1 MYHLNKKLILAS
13 QSPRRKQLLK
23 ESGFD
28 FDVITT
34 GIDEIIDP
42 KWPIE
47 LTAQYLSEQ
56 KATACLNTI
65 DKDNRIILA
74 ADTIVVLDN
83 KLLGKPENRNHA
95 IAMLRELSGK
105 QHKVYTGICFEGVVK
120 HVETVLSLVE
130 FDTFDNREIEFYID
144 NCKPYDKAGSYGVQ
158 EWLGHCKIKHIEG
171 SFTNIMGLPMHQVY
185 NVLKRF
191 II

>member
-1 MYHLNKKLILAS
+1 MYQLNKKLILAS

-28 FDVITT
+28 FDVIIT

-42 KWPIE
+42 NWSIE
-47 LTAQYLSEQ
+47 LTAQNLAMQ
-56 KATACLNTI
+56 KAAACLNSI
-65 DKDNRIILA
+65 DKDQVILLA
-74 ADTIVVLDN
+74 ADTIVVLNN
-83 KLLGKPENRNHA
+83 KILGKPENRNHA
-95 IAMLRELSGK
+95 ISMLNDLSGK
-105 QHKVYTGICFEGVVK
+105 QHKVYTGICFEGSVK

-130 FDTFDNREIEFYID
+130 FDTMDKREIELYID
-144 NCKPYDKAGSYGVQ
+144 YCKPYDKAGSYGVQ

-185 NVLKRF
+185 NVLSQY

>member
-1 MYHLNKKLILAS
+1 MYQLNKKLILAS

-34 GIDEIIDP
+34 GIDEIVDP
-42 KWPIE
+42 NWPLE
-47 LTAQYLSEQ
+47 LTAQNLAAQ
-56 KATACLNTI
+56 KALACLNTI
-65 DKDNRIILA
+65 NNYQIIILA
-74 ADTIVVLDN
+74 ADTIVVLDDQI
-83 KLLGKPENRNHA
+83 LGKPKNRDHA
-95 IAMLRELSGK
+95 ISILTDLSGK
-105 QHKVYTGICFEGVVK
+105 QHKVYTGICFEGSVK
-120 HVETVLSLVE
+120 HVETVQSLVE
-130 FDTFDNREIEFYID
+130 FDAMDKREIEFYID
-144 NCKPYDKAGSYGVQ
+144 FCKPYDKAGAYGVQ

-185 NVLKRF
+185 NVLRQY